1 MAELIDLE
9 PLFRPRSVAIVGA
22 SPRPSVG
29 RYIFD
34 TPREF
39 GFAGDVYLV
48 NPRYEA
54 VDETPCY
61 RSLDDLP
68 GTRTW
73 SHFAFPPNGR

>member
-9 PLFRPRSVAIVGA
+9 PLFRPLSVAIVGA
-22 SPRPSVG
+22 SPQPSVG

-34 TPREF
+34 TLSEF
-39 GFAGDVYLV
+39 GFVGDVYPV

-54 VDETPCY
+54 IDETPCY

-68 GTRTW
+68 G
-73 SHFAFPPNGR
+73 HPDVVAFCVPPNGR